1 MSFRIRIDS
10 VTNDVSY
17 LQEKSNY
24 KLPLLSCI
32 QIVNEVY
39 LSGYKLQKLEDSESM
54 IIDAKDLNM
63 IYLNLLERF
72 KTQNHNIVIELK
84 NFRLLGLFDLIQK
97 QRKAE
102 KKFDDTTEG
111 SIIRIIKILIDI
123 RDEKIAK
130 IYILK

>member
-1 MSFRIRIDS
+1 MSFRIRLDS
-10 VTNDVSY
+10 VTSDVSY

-24 KLPLLSCI
+24 KLPLLSCV

-84 NFRLLGLFDLIQK
+84 NFG
-97 QRKAE
+97 
-102 KKFDDTTEG
+102 TEG